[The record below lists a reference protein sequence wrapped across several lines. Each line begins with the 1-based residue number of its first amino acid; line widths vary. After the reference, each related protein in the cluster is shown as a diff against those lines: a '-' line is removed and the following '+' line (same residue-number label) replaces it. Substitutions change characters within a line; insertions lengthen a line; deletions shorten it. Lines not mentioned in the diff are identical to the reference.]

1 MQIYRNKRKRL
12 HKKRVQLPQ
21 DWFGTPTWPPFYCF
35 GTPIWPPWRH
45 VKTLYSAA
53 YYSDNNWDTFY
64 PLYLP
69 QLSFSFKKYVQC
81 PYVGYWMWF
90 FIDSDFLNMR
100 SWKNFILQL
109 SSALASNTSNQKL
122 KSRRPFRSFAGFHC
136 QAIENKSQDRL
147 IDKLQKL
154 GNQKGSKYTL
164 YFSIGRYIFRL
175 SSFIPYDPKL
185 LTYMYEQFL
194 FYKISNLQK
203 REKDVRYCTA

>member
-1 MQIYRNKRKRL
+1 
-12 HKKRVQLPQ
+12 
-21 DWFGTPTWPPFYCF
+21 
-35 GTPIWPPWRH
+35 
-45 VKTLYSAA
+45 
-53 YYSDNNWDTFY
+53 
-64 PLYLP
+64 
-69 QLSFSFKKYVQC
+69 
-81 PYVGYWMWF
+81 
-90 FIDSDFLNMR
+90 MR

-109 SSALASNTSNQKL
+109 SSALAPNTSNQKL